1 MRRPTLNASFLD
13 LALELNIHGTAEQ
26 LAFLTSNQIL
36 EIQNKASA
44 LPPDGSRGRP
54 EFRLLWGREGAD
66 QMFDIEERIP
76 RWAAEVLHPPEPKLE
91 PHQERPARR
100 VIIEAPEEA
109 SKARPERDPG
119 LAWLALVFAPI
130 LICCFLDLFFK
141 GLSRWAFGGKMGN
154 DYTLDGD
161 EEAKEER
168 MYVLAGRRRVTTD

>member
-1 MRRPTLNASFLD
+1 MRRPTLNPSFLD
-13 LALELNIHGTAEQ
+13 LALELKIHGTAEQ

-54 EFRLLWGREGAD
+54 EFRLLLGREGAD

-76 RWAAEVLHPPEPKLE
+76 RWTYEVLHPPEPELE

-119 LAWLALVFAPI
+119 LV
-130 LICCFLDLFFK
+130 
-141 GLSRWAFGGKMGN
+141 
-154 DYTLDGD
+154 
-161 EEAKEER
+161 
-168 MYVLAGRRRVTTD
+168 